1 MDKTHAQK
9 LKDFEKEIF
18 GLKKKIYA
26 LEEKLKQY
34 SAELQAQEDE
44 EVDFTGLDITAE
56 PAGGED
62 NFTGSLFD

>member
-1 MDKTHAQK
+1 MDKTHAEK

-62 NFTGSLFD
+62 NGAGSLCD